1 MNVDVI
7 NHRLDTHEKRI
18 NNYSVRIDK
27 LEQDGVKRDIQIE
40 NVCKS
45 IEGLISTIKVS
56 LVTIT
61 TSLIGFFFY
70 MIQNNLFK

>member
-1 MNVDVI
+1 MNENI
-7 NHRLDTHEKRI
+7 ITHRLDTHERRI
-18 NNYSVRIDK
+18 NNYSIRLDK

-70 MIQNNLFK
+70 AIQNNLF